1 MLDTV
6 RTMLRDGCG
15 PGLVVATQWL
25 QYTFDATSPV
35 FSQVQMVSLK
45 SKDAACSLVAAALP
59 QLLRKPD
66 ETVDTRLLLA
76 AG

>member
-1 MLDTV
+1 MVANTPSM
-6 RTMLRDGCG
+6 RLR
-15 PGLVVATQWL
+15 L
-25 QYTFDATSPV
+25 F
-35 FSQVQMVSLK
+35 FSEVKIVSLK

-66 ETVDTRLLLA
+66 ATVDTRLLLA